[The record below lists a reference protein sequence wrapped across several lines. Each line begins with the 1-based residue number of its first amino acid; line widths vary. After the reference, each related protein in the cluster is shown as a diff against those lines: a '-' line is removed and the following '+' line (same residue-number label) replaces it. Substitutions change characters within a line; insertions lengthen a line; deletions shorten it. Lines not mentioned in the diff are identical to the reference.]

1 MAQPTLRELVL
12 PDPTQSARL
21 PYPLVQDHTKKLYTF
36 ALTMSKL
43 AGHSV
48 ALAYTNLTGNLTT
61 VNVKRTDAIGY
72 VRTEDLRTKRH
83 LSTVQVC

>member
-1 MAQPTLRELVL
+1 
-12 PDPTQSARL
+12 
-21 PYPLVQDHTKKLYTF
+21 
-36 ALTMSKL
+36 MSKL